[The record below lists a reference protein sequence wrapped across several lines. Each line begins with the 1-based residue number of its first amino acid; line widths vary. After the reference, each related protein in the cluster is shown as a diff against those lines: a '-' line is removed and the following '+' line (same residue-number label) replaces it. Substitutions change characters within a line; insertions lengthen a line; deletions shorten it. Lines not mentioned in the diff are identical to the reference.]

1 MFLIL
6 SYRLT
11 TDTIFSAN
19 DNKVDVLLD
28 TYCYPLKS
36 LITIFEK

>member
-1 MFLIL
+1 MYVL

-19 DNKVDVLLD
+19 DNKMDVLL
-28 TYCYPLKS
+28 PIVIL
-36 LITIFEK
+36 